1 MKRKQFALVVFFVF
15 SFIFCVSKEAK
26 AADFYE
32 HCLMPNGFGTG
43 RDASNSMILSPL
55 NRDCQRIC
63 QRECEAFSRKFKP
76 YKMLNPNS
84 VYAETFSIE
93 LNEDVILNCYPK
105 CQKGGNDRFTSNYF
119 EAFRADCEDEKNQD
133 IFQKICVNSKDY
145 SPASGCNSSLACNPD
160 LDKGYISFYKVIKQE
175 KASVGMMCQGT
186 EEENA
191 YNIVETSF
199 EAKSG
204 DKFSF
209 SLLGGASDNQL
220 YLCGKKHIEIAP
232 IFDNIDNAN
241 WYKMR
246 WKNKYSHRF
255 LATLSDEY
263 FNPLKTKQGAQKYW
277 EKTILNGQ
285 FTYTKDGNILK
296 NQENLE
302 KLEKQY
308 GAKEFWNN
316 ISGDEYELKNSRAG
330 WGAKNPN
337 FFDTGIYLKNQDKL
351 TVIWDGNYTS
361 NQNIIVSEDRGENI
375 NYPATISNPNRQNI
389 ITDCIWNSGIK
400 DQKDCI
406 DRWYQNSNLAIKN
419 PSGNSQQSSVTSQD
433 LILNGE
439 CFREG
444 GVKNFAL
451 ITQKGATIPD
461 DGYGCNTSKCRPDSD
476 DNSKCE
482 FGLLGKIIDNGIYKK
497 YLNGKVS
504 LANGGSIDCTCT
516 EKDNSGCKDQYSNYQ
531 CIDTGT
537 FEAGESKYVLQGI
550 FKDSRFENRSK
561 LALRHFYNND
571 SDDSGGYSMS
581 IDWSG
586 CPKSKNENIQY
597 TVAKKGST
605 KKGSSIDEKKWVD
618 VNDSIVKKEDN
629 NKDSKDPKDL
639 GFLIISDK
647 SISDKC
653 AKDSKD
659 CIIFLRIKL
668 ETPDVGA
675 DDNMKETYKYY
686 NAHGQ
691 YYVSM
696 SKKGE
701 SPMCKKGGLIYD
713 TMKDIKAVLVGPD
726 NSGTNSHLD
735 YNMKLNQNRDVTNFK
750 EVGAVGVVFSGFVK
764 QAAYVIKIILVLY
777 LVFFAISY
785 MLGLVDY
792 TTQGFIKYI
801 MKFAIVVFLT
811 SDTSWNF
818 FGGYLVSFFIDGS
831 IELVARYSASF
842 LQAVSG
848 NQQTCESMIIED
860 PYVIFSIFNG
870 PIYQFIAA
878 DTWKRIWAIF
888 TNGLL
893 GMVTAIFL
901 ILAIVYYFI
910 AIVKATVMFMFAI
923 IISSVL
929 IVIAPVFIVCILFE
943 KTKHMFDSWA
953 KNLFS
958 YALQPVFVYTSII
971 ILNYVVTILIYYIFN
986 FTACSTCL
994 VRVELGPLYNE
1005 CWVSGYQSM
1014 LNVHSPPDESGAVS
1028 IYSSFAVYA
1037 MTFTGGLVIYLIAK
1051 GMSEFSSHMSGVAS
1065 WIVTGSPMRHMSIGT
1080 VEASTSSYV
1089 KAKAKQAA
1097 LAAGTAAV
1105 GVGTAAVATAVT
1117 SAGGAA
1123 AGAGIGVWAGG
1134 VGAVPGAAVGA
1145 TAGVGAGVTAGTAAG
1160 TGAGAV
1166 AGTGAGV
1173 TAGTGAGV
1181 TAGTGAGVTAGT
1193 GAGTTVGTGAGTTV
1207 GTGAGT
1213 TVGTGA
1219 GTTGGTTVGG
1229 GGSTLTSQATVD
1241 TTSRASS
1248 QVLDKV
1254 VEKIGE
1260 KAEEALDKVVEKIGE
1275 KAEEKAQEIVQDKI
1289 EEIQNKAI
1297 DKLFQD
1303 DDDE

>member
-32 HCLMPNGFGTG
+32 HCLMPNGFGIG

-84 VYAETFSIE
+84 VYAETFSVE

-133 IFQKICVNSKDY
+133 IFQKICVNNKDY

-220 YLCGKKHIEIAP
+220 YLCGKKHIEVTP

-241 WYKMR
+241 WYTMR

-255 LATLSDEY
+255 LATLSDES
-263 FNPLKTKQGAQKYW
+263 FNPLKTKQGAQDYW

-361 NQNIIVSEDRGENI
+361 NQPIKVI
-375 NYPATISNPNRQNI
+375 NYSATISNPNRQNI
-389 ITDCIWNSGIK
+389 ITECIWNPSIK

-444 GVKNFAL
+444 GVKNFSL

-461 DGYGCNTSKCRPDSD
+461 DGYRCNTSKCRPDSD
-476 DNSKCE
+476 DDSKCE

-516 EKDNSGCKDQYSNYQ
+516 EKDNSGCKDQYSNDQ
-531 CIDTGT
+531 CIDKGT

-550 FKDSRFENRSK
+550 FKDLRFENRSK
-561 LALRHFYNND
+561 LALRHFYNNY
-571 SDDSGGYSMS
+571 SDDSGGYSIS

-597 TVAKKGST
+597 TVA

-653 AKDSKD
+653 AKHSKD
-659 CIIFLRIKL
+659 CVIFLRIKL

-701 SPMCKKGGLIYD
+701 SPMCKKGGLIYY

-735 YNMKLNQNRDVTNFK
+735 YNIKLNQNRDVTNFK

-848 NQQTCESMIIED
+848 DQQTCESMIIED

-878 DTWKRIWAIF
+878 DTWLRIWAIF

-901 ILAIVYYFI
+901 VLAIGYYFI
-910 AIVKATVMFMFAI
+910 AIVKATVMFMFAMI
-923 IISSVL
+923 INSVL
-929 IVIAPVFIVCILFE
+929 IVIAPVFIVCVLFE

-971 ILNYVVTILIYYIFN
+971 ILNYVVSVLIYYVFN
-986 FTACSTCL
+986 FTVCSTCL
-994 VRVELGPLYNE
+994 IRVDLGPLYNE
-1005 CWVSGYQSM
+1005 CWLTGYESM
-1014 LNVHSPPDESGAVS
+1014 LNVHSPLDESGAVS

-1037 MTFTGGLVIYLIAK
+1037 MTFTGGLVIYLIAS
-1051 GMSEFSSHMSGVAS
+1051 GMSTFASHMSGVAS

-1080 VEASTSSYV
+1080 VEASTDKYL

-1097 LAAGTAAV
+1097 L

-1117 SAGGAA
+1117 SVGGAA
-1123 AGAGIGVWAGG
+1123 VGAGIGVWAGG
-1134 VGAVPGAAVGA
+1134 VGAIPGAAVGA

-1160 TGAGAV
+1160 AGAGVTAGTAAGAGAGV
-1166 AGTGAGV
+1166 TAGTAAGTGAGV
-1173 TAGTGAGV
+1173 TAGTA
-1181 TAGTGAGVTAGT
+1181 AGTGAGVTAGT
-1193 GAGTTVGTGAGTTV
+1193 GAGTTG
-1207 GTGAGT
+1207 
-1213 TVGTGA
+1213 
-1219 GTTGGTTVGG
+1219 GTTGG
-1229 GGSTLTSQATVD
+1229 TLTSQATVD

-1248 QVLDKV
+1248 QVVDKV

-1289 EEIQNKAI
+1289 EEIQDKAI